1 MYRKRELYQIQI
13 RHQYN
18 LPKLRKTLSRLIPKK
33 INQTIYHREMHL
45 ILKISKVI
53 KAQDLK
59 IFYVEKLIKR
69 QSRMIIIKVKYIMK
83 RRMHLRL
90 NSITHKS
97 PTLNNV

>member
-1 MYRKRELYQIQI
+1 
-13 RHQYN
+13 
-18 LPKLRKTLSRLIPKK
+18 
-33 INQTIYHREMHL
+33 MHL

-90 NSITHKS
+90 NLITHK
-97 PTLNNV
+97 PQTLNNV